1 MAMSR
6 DRGGGGRR
14 PAGPGDE
21 EAEGSVSH
29 LRLLDGFELTCDGQ
43 PVMLTITVQRLLAF
57 LALSDR
63 PLRRPYVAGRLWIDA
78 TQGRA
83 SASLRSTLW
92 RLRQL
97 GQPVL
102 RATVTHLALVPD
114 VLVDVHRA
122 HSLVRRLI
130 DPADGCEDLVV
141 DARALSSDVLPDW
154 YDDWVIVE
162 RERFRQLR
170 LHGLESL
177 CRRLTSRKRFAE
189 AVEAG
194 MAAVSAEPLRESA
207 HRALISA
214 YLAEGNFGEAL
225 LQFRRFRSLLRDELG
240 VEPTEA
246 LSSLLWP
253 RSPHGDSPLERT
265 DHPVPDTSRRRE
277 RLITL
282 P

>member
-1 MAMSR
+1 M
-6 DRGGGGRR
+6 
-14 PAGPGDE
+14 P
-21 EAEGSVSH
+21 H
-29 LRLLDGFELTCDGQ
+29 LTLLDGFELTCDGR
-43 PVMLTITVQRLLAF
+43 PVALTITVQRLLAF
-57 LALSDR
+57 LALCDR
-63 PLRRPYVAGRLWIDA
+63 PLRRVYAAGRLWTDA
-78 TQGRA
+78 TQRRA

-92 RLRQL
+92 RLGQL
-97 GQPVL
+97 GQPLVQ
-102 RATVTHLALVPD
+102 ASGTHLSLASN
-114 VLVDVHRA
+114 VLVDVRRA
-122 HSLVRRLI
+122 HGLVRRLI
-130 DPADGCEDLVV
+130 DPADGCKELVV
-141 DARALSSDVLPDW
+141 DVRALSGDVLPDW

-177 CRRLTSRKRFAE
+177 CMRLTSTRRFAE

-207 HRALISA
+207 QRVLIAA

-225 LQFRRFRSLLRDELG
+225 HQYRRFTSLLRDELG

-253 RSPHGDSPLERT
+253 RTPHSESPLERT
-265 DHPVPDTSRRRE
+265 DAPVPVMAEQRQ